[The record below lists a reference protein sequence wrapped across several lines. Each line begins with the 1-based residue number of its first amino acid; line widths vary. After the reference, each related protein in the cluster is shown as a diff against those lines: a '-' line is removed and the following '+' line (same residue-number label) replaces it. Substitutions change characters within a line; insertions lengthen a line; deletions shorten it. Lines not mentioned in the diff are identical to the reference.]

1 MGVFFFKLNKDFSKK
16 DKDFI
21 QKVCMNV
28 SFASYRY
35 YRTSI
40 FFLCYSWLV
49 LTSWIYISKRGVGGM
64 LLWIKPFLYG
74 AVTNVDS
81 AHINVRRRC
90 VIIFWM
96 VKKLSVG
103 WMERWWKLGLISGI
117 VSLCL
122 EQNFLSVF
130 CLNSSLLFVKI
141 KDSRMNECYLP
152 FILECWMKG
161 AFHIIWRYQTRKL

>member
-1 MGVFFFKLNKDFSKK
+1 MQALSATLLKKRSGCKCFPVIFAKFLRIFFKRTPLKTLTLIRLGFLGVFFFKLNKDFSKK

-35 YRTSI
+35 YTTSI

-103 WMERWWKLGLISGI
+103 WMER
-117 VSLCL
+117 
-122 EQNFLSVF
+122 
-130 CLNSSLLFVKI
+130 
-141 KDSRMNECYLP
+141 
-152 FILECWMKG
+152 
-161 AFHIIWRYQTRKL
+161 